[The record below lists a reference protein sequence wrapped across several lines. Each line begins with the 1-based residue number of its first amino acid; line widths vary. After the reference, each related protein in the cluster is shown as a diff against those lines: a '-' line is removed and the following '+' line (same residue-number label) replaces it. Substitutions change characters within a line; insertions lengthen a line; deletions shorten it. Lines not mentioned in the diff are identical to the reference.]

1 VHLNCHTYFS
11 LRYGTL
17 SPEQLVLSAK
27 QIGIRSL
34 ALTDVNNTSAAGE
47 FVRLCQREGIKP
59 LLGIDFFKD
68 GKRLYTGIARN
79 AEGFRQLNQYLSDH
93 SLDGKPLPEAFDHS
107 FLSPLNPHPSFL
119 IIYPRLLKP
128 IEQFKEYE
136 YLGIRP
142 EHAHGLFSSP
152 VRQHPQKLLIFN
164 PVTFLDTKGYELHQ
178 VLRAIDLNTILT
190 KLTPEDTA
198 KKTETLTPTDTLESF
213 YKLYPK
219 IIENTQKL
227 MDACHIELE
236 TGLQVNRQ
244 NFTGSKDGDFKL
256 LEKLAREGYKR
267 RFGNANLQPLASNN
281 QRFERELKLIREM
294 DFCAYFLITWDLV
307 RYAQTSGCHH
317 VGRGS
322 GANSLVAY
330 CLGIT
335 DVDPLE
341 LDLYFERFINPHR
354 PSPPDFDIDFSWD
367 ERDDVTDY
375 LFKRYGRGH
384 TALLATYSTFQ
395 FNAAIREVG
404 KVFGLPK
411 AEIDSLADGILK
423 ATGTEDIK
431 YWRPI
436 SDFGL
441 QDAESHQLAHQP
453 QVSVTA
459 KTDVQKLKTE
469 KPPSATPSPQSEIV
483 NPKSEILKFARLLH
497 DFPNHLSIHAGG
509 VVISEK
515 PIFYHTALQMMP
527 KGFPVSHFDMHH
539 AEDLG
544 FHKFDVLSQRG
555 LGHIKET
562 VDLVKTNQ
570 GKAVDIHDLPA
581 IKRDERVRAQLRGG
595 NCIGCFYVE
604 SPAMRGLLK
613 KLRCDNY
620 PHLVAASSIIR
631 PGVSKSGMM
640 KEYIRRFHSPHSFE
654 YLHPVF
660 KEHLGET
667 FGVMVFQ
674 EDVMKIVHHFANLG
688 LDEGDMLR
696 RLMSGKRRSGDK
708 FEVLK
713 RKYFDNCRSLGHPE
727 ALAQEVWRQVES
739 FAGYSFCKAHSAS
752 YAVESF
758 QSLYLKA
765 YFPLEFMV
773 AVINNF
779 GGFYQTE
786 IYFHEVRMAGA
797 SIHAPCVNRSQRLTS
812 ITGTDVFTGFIHVAQ
827 LEQGTVQRLLSER
840 QRGAAFRSLADFV
853 SRVDISSGQL
863 DILIRIGAF
872 RFTGMGKCALM
883 WEKNAVFN
891 PKERFEPSG
900 LLFAAEEVSLGNGS
914 YELPTLEESEFDQS
928 FDEIELLGFP
938 LRSPFDLLAEPL
950 AAFDGILA
958 EHLSGSVGRMATLT
972 GYYVCRKDV
981 RTVKGELM
989 CFGTWLDR
997 EGRFFD
1003 TVHFPAFLKL
1013 SPFRGKGIYR
1023 IEGRVGEEFGFPS
1036 VEVLKMERLPFR
1048 KDGRYPED

>member
-59 LLGIDFFKD
+59 LLGIDFFKG

-93 SLDGKPLPEAFDHS
+93 SLDGKPLPEAFDS
-107 FLSPLNPHPSFL
+107 SLIPHPLFL

-152 VRQHPQKLLIFN
+152 VRHHPQKLLIFN
-164 PVTFLDTKGYELHQ
+164 PVTFLDTGGYELHR

-198 KKTETLTPTDTLESF
+198 KKTETLTPTDTLECF

-219 IIENTQKL
+219 IIENTQRL

-267 RFGNANLQPLASNN
+267 RFGNANLQPPASNN

-459 KTDVQKLKTE
+459 KPDAQKPKTE
-469 KPPSATPSPQSEIV
+469 RLSAATSSTQSEIV

-570 GKAVDIHDLPA
+570 GRAVDIHDLPA

-786 IYFHEVRMAGA
+786 IYFHEARMAGA
-797 SIHAPCVNRSQRLTS
+797 SIHAPCINRSHRLTS
-812 ITGTDVFTGFIHVAQ
+812 IAGTDVFTGFIHVAQ
-827 LEQGTVQRLLSER
+827 LEQGTVQRLLLER
-840 QRGAAFRSLADFV
+840 QRGGAFRSLADFV
-853 SRVDISSGQL
+853 SRVDVSSGQL

-914 YELPTLEESEFDQS
+914 YDLPTLEESEFDQS

-938 LRSPFDLLAEPL
+938 LRSPFDLLADPL
-950 AAFDGILA
+950 AAFGGILA
-958 EHLSGSVGRMATLT
+958 EHLSGSVGCMATLT